1 MSKYKN
7 PRTPST
13 SAIRFNPYDRSAHYS
28 ARPISSKKYLIIG
41 DPFVNK
47 KFILDP
53 PTIET
58 EICEKIMNKF
68 FPSDEN
74 KTGEDANS
82 LFLYLSSHGI
92 EKDIHDVADY
102 KTDTVI
108 DYITQV
114 YKHLDFH
121 EIKSIMTYIGSE
133 IKFTSSV
140 PSNYFGA
147 VGDKCPDYG
156 NKSTREWDIYVIDL
170 YMKKMLELKNNSEI
184 TKEDLSH
191 LFLIIRYRLRKL
203 FESLHSFQVDIPKES
218 SYEDRTFYR
227 DTYKFATNKLNEI
240 WKDYKANGY
249 VNNKRFSFKPNPDE
263 GDINAKYGIH
273 VLGALLN
280 GKTTIS
286 DSFNTVDVS
295 ADDFFKSIIPD
306 TYFQQYLQPLI
317 NTFVNTNTESRER
330 IHFNFIVNR
339 LKIRKKL
346 TLGDIFY
353 LGWILKKK
361 LYIFDPSCNS
371 YNNETGTTTRSGI
384 QLVSTVP
391 HTAVNA
397 LSNLVHAHNSQ
408 EDTQE
413 DTQKYEDFL
422 GGKKKRRKTKR
433 RKTKKRRKSI
443 RRKRRPH

>member
-1 MSKYKN
+1 
-7 PRTPST
+7 
-13 SAIRFNPYDRSAHYS
+13 
-28 ARPISSKKYLIIG
+28 
-41 DPFVNK
+41 
-47 KFILDP
+47 
-53 PTIET
+53 
-58 EICEKIMNKF
+58 MNKF
-68 FPSDEN
+68 FPSNEN

-108 DYITQV
+108 SYITKV
-114 YKHLDFH
+114 YKHLEFH

-140 PSNYFGA
+140 PSNYFGV

-156 NKSTREWDIYVIDL
+156 NKSTREWDIFVIDL
-170 YMKKMLELKNNSEI
+170 YMKKMLKLKNNSEI

-203 FESLHSFQVDIPKES
+203 FESLHSSQVYIPEGS

-240 WKDYKANGY
+240 WNDYKANGY

-273 VLGALLN
+273 VLGALFN

-306 TYFQQYLQPLI
+306 TYFQQYLQPRI
-317 NTFVNTNTESRER
+317 NKFVNTKSRER
-330 IHFNFIVNR
+330 IHFDFIVNT
-339 LKIRKKL
+339 LKIHKKL

-371 YNNETGTTTRSGI
+371 YNNKTGTTTRSGI

-397 LSNLVHAHNSQ
+397 LSSRVNVHNSQ
-408 EDTQE
+408 EETQLE
-413 DTQKYEDFL
+413 PDDYW

>member
-1 MSKYKN
+1 MSKSRKA
-7 PRTPST
+7 RTPST

-28 ARPISSKKYLIIG
+28 ARPISSKKPLIIS
-41 DPFVNK
+41 DPDVNK

-53 PTIET
+53 PTIEN

-114 YKHLDFH
+114 YKLEFH
-121 EIKSIMTYIGSE
+121 EIDSINTYIESE

-218 SYEDRTFYR
+218 SYEDKKFYV

-240 WKDYKANGY
+240 WNDYKANSN

-317 NTFVNTNTESRER
+317 NKLVNTNTESRER

-371 YNNETGTTTRSGI
+371 YNNETGTTTRSGT
-384 QLVSTVP
+384 QLLSTVP
-391 HTAVNA
+391 HTAVKA
-397 LSNLVHAHNSQ
+397 LSSRVNVHDSQ
-408 EDTQE
+408 EDTQLY
-413 DTQKYEDFL
+413 DGFL

-433 RKTKKRRKSI
+433 RKPKKRRKSI

>member
-1 MSKYKN
+1 MSKSRRA
-7 PRTPST
+7 RTPST
-13 SAIRFNPYDRSAHYS
+13 NQYHYHPYNHPYRS
-28 ARPISSKKYLIIG
+28 ARPISSTSKKDLIIG
-41 DPFVNK
+41 DPFVNE

-82 LFLYLSSHGI
+82 LFLYLSSHGT

-108 DYITQV
+108 DYITRV

-121 EIKSIMTYIGSE
+121 EIDSIKTYIDSE

-218 SYEDRTFYR
+218 SYEDKKFYR

-240 WKDYKANGY
+240 WNDYKANSY

-295 ADDFFKSIIPD
+295 ADDFFKSIIPE
-306 TYFQQYLQPLI
+306 TYFQQII
-317 NTFVNTNTESRER
+317 NKIVNTTPRER
-330 IHFNFIVNR
+330 IHFNLIVNT
-339 LKIRKKL
+339 LKISKKL

-371 YNNETGTTTRSGI
+371 YNNQTGTTTRSGLRLEHSI
-384 QLVSTVP
+384 P
-391 HTAVNA
+391 HISINA
-397 LSNLVHAHNSQ
+397 LSSSVNAQNSQ
-408 EDTQE
+408 EETQP
-413 DTQKYEDFL
+413 DGFF

-433 RKTKKRRKSI
+433 RKSKKRRKSI
-443 RRKRRPH
+443 RRKRRVH